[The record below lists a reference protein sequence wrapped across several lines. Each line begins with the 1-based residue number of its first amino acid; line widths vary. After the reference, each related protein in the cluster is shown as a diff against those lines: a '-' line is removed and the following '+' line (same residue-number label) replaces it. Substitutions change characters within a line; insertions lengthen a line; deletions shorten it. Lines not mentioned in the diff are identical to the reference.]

1 MHYKSPMQKYRGQSG
16 FTLIELMIT
25 LVVAAILLMVGV
37 PGFLDMYKNNRLLTA
52 ANALAASVN
61 LARSEAITR
70 GVRVKICKSAT
81 SPNCTGSGDWQQGWV
96 VMVDN
101 EDVDGDGAPDGNGV
115 PDDIDSDGN
124 PGPPIR
130 VYQAL
135 EGGVTMVGSGG
146 VGSLMSFNKFGRSE
160 QSGTIKVCDDR
171 TGNSGWQLALGADG
185 RLADKVKVTCP

>member
-1 MHYKSPMQKYRGQSG
+1 MHYKSSMQKYRGQSG

-37 PGFLDMYKNNRLLTA
+37 PSFLDMYKNNRLLTA
-52 ANALAASVN
+52 ANTLTASVN
-61 LARSEAITR
+61 LTRSEAVTR
-70 GVRVKICKSAT
+70 GVRVKVCKSADGSTCTT
-81 SPNCTGSGDWQQGWV
+81 SDNWEQGWV
-96 VMVDN
+96 VMVD
-101 EDVDGDGAPDGNGV
+101 DDGDGV
-115 PDDIDSDGN
+115 PDDIDGDGN

-130 VYQAL
+130 VYQAV
-135 EGGVTMVGSGG
+135 EGDVTMVGSGG